1 MNRDIWI
8 FLFALGIILFSW
20 PLMSIFRYGISKYLF
35 LAWFIFIA
43 LIFIATVYKRND
55 KNGR

>member
-1 MNRDIWI
+1 MKRDIWI

-20 PLMSIFRYGISKYLF
+20 PIMSIFRYGLSKYLF

-43 LIFIATVYKRND
+43 LIFIATIYKSKSND
-55 KNGR
+55 GG

>member
-1 MNRDIWI
+1 MSRDIWI
-8 FLFALGIILFSW
+8 FLFALGILLFNW

-43 LIFIATVYKRND
+43 LIFIATLNKRNG
-55 KNGR
+55 KNGG